1 VRRAGTKEVL
11 VLLNFSPNRLRF
23 DITGNTLNG
32 LFKNVFSA
40 APNNFT
46 TEKSFEMAG
55 WEFLVYEK

>member
-1 VRRAGTKEVL
+1 VL
-11 VLLNFSPNRLRF
+11 VLLNLSPGRLRF
-23 DITGNTLNG
+23 DILDNAVNG

-40 APNNFT
+40 AQNDFT